1 MPEQKK
7 NTLQQVLEA
16 HQAVTN
22 LIDSD
27 KRNKYILSSATRIKL
42 AANLRK
48 TRGPAQDYEKER
60 VELVKSLGEVD
71 EKGST
76 KVKPEN
82 QEKFESDLKAM
93 LATETDVVFTPI
105 TEAAL
110 LGVTEEEEKAGK
122 KANQIDIDLI
132 AFMQEVGLLKNE

>member
-1 MPEQKK
+1 MSEPKK

-16 HQAVTN
+16 HQAVTT

-27 KRNKYILSSATRIKL
+27 KRNKYVLSSATRIKL
-42 AANLRK
+42 AGNLRK
-48 TRGPAQDYEKER
+48 TRGPAEDYEKER
-60 VELVKSLGEVD
+60 VELVKTLGEVD

-82 QEKFESDLKAM
+82 QAKFEEELKTM
-93 LATETDVVFTPI
+93 LAQETDVTFNPI

-110 LGVTEEEEKAGK
+110 LGATEEEEKAGK